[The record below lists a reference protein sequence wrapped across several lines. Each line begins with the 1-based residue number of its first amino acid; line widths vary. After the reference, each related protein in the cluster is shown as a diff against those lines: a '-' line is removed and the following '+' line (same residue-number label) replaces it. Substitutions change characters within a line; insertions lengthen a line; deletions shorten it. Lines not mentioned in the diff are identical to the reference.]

1 MSQDVGKLKCQI
13 AQVPL
18 YLIHHVQPPSKEIY
32 VIVEKQGLNFCLFV
46 DAQDMG
52 KIYFCIV
59 YLLYEYEKKT
69 AQCLDIFFFFYVT
82 IQCPCL
88 IHKNHMQFSLSVVSV
103 KTDGKKEVYVWSLP
117 SLE

>member
-1 MSQDVGKLKCQI
+1 MSQDVGKLRCQI

-18 YLIHHVQPPSKEIY
+18 YLIHPVQPPSKEVY
-32 VIVEKQGLNFCLFV
+32 VIVEKQGLNCFLFV

-59 YLLYEYEKKT
+59 YLLYEHEKK
-69 AQCLDIFFFFYVT
+69 LLSVWIFFFFFYVT

-103 KTDGKKEVYVWSLP
+103 KTDGKKEVYI
-117 SLE
+117 